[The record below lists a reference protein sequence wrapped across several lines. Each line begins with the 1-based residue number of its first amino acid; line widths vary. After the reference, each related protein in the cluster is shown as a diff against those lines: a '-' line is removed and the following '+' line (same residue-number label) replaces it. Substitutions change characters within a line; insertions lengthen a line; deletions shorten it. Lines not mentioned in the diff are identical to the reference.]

1 MLERCTLPYMSTPIN
16 HHHVSQCH
24 SRLFFNEVDKKIYY
38 YDKVLDKFDFK
49 LTTKSIF
56 SEDYANTKLENDE
69 FDHKSLEDEL
79 NEYFEKDFERHARN
93 IIELAENPEK
103 NDESKLESLY
113 YIACYALIADV
124 RFPENKKN
132 IDNSYDS
139 LMLETARKVRL
150 LGDEEQASAIEK
162 SIADS
167 KKTKYSNVVHYT
179 KIAASRLSKMGDLD
193 FNIYRI
199 NTTEAFLLPDIGY
212 IQMRDRI
219 NNYINPYIQ
228 EVAIIGIPL
237 TDKVFVFACSKKL
250 GDSSSGVTTIND
262 LNSGIVKDI
271 NGQLFESALK
281 TVATKDESELKRIVS
296 EQKGSVQHGHWQQ
309 WGLDTH
315 TSA

>member
-1 MLERCTLPYMSTPIN
+1 MSTPIN

-24 SRLFFNEVDKKIYY
+24 SRLFFNEQDKKIYY
-38 YDKVLDKFDFK
+38 YNKELDKFDFK

-79 NEYFEKDFERHARN
+79 NKYFEKDFDRHARN
-93 IIELAENPEK
+93 IIELAENPTE

-124 RFPENKKN
+124 RFPDNKKN

-139 LMLETARKVRL
+139 LMLENARKLRL
-150 LGDEEQASAIEK
+150 LGDEEQALAVEK

-167 KKTKYSNVVHYT
+167 KRTKYSNVVNYT

-199 NTTEAFLLPDIGY
+199 NTTEAFLLPDIGCVQ
-212 IQMRDRI
+212 IRERI
-219 NNYINPYIQ
+219 NNYINRHIQ

-250 GDSSSGVTTIND
+250 GDTSSGVTTIND
-262 LNSGIVKDI
+262 LNSAIVKDI
-271 NGQLFESALK
+271 NRQLFESALK
-281 TVATKDESELKRIVS
+281 IVATKDESQLKKIVS
-296 EQKGSVQHGHWQQ
+296 EQKGSVQQ
-309 WGLDTH
+309 
-315 TSA
+315 